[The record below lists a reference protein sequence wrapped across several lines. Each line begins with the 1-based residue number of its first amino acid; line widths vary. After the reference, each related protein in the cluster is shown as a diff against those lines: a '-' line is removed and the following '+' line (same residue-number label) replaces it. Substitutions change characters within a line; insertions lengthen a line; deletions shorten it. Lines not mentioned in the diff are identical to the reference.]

1 MLSQLR
7 LLSHILLLRGLI
19 LQQLIRGDFEDWFV
33 KKIPE
38 EGKKGRDAKNST

>member
-1 MLSQLR
+1 MISQLR

-19 LQQLIRGDFEDWFV
+19 LQQLISGNFEDWVV

-38 EGKKGRDAKNST
+38 EGKKGRGAKNST